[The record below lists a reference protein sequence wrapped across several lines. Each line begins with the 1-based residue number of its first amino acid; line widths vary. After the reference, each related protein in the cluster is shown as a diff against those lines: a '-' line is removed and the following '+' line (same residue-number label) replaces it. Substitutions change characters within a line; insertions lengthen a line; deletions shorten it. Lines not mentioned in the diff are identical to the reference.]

1 MDEDLN
7 DYDSFQPVVDHPLMP
22 RKQWQEAYNQAW
34 RQFYTARQ
42 MTAALRRIPQSE
54 YWGMFRNFLWYR
66 WSAVVE
72 GVHPMMAGFLR
83 HKHYASRLP
92 SAPRMS
98 RMEHILREIW
108 RFVRYIG
115 LGFREFFLLQQVYF
129 ASCSVGLAGDR
140 EDPWEER
147 FRRWRME
154 VRRARWFGRTFG
166 RAAHREWLNAF
177 WKRYA
182 RLEWKLLL
190 PHRWV
195 WHLKA
200 FSCATTEVVYAIR
213 FSTVVLVQL
222 LRHS

>member
-1 MDEDLN
+1 
-7 DYDSFQPVVDHPLMP
+7 
-22 RKQWQEAYNQAW
+22 
-34 RQFYTARQ
+34 
-42 MTAALRRIPQSE
+42 
-54 YWGMFRNFLWYR
+54 
-66 WSAVVE
+66 
-72 GVHPMMAGFLR
+72 
-83 HKHYASRLP
+83 
-92 SAPRMS
+92 MS
-98 RMEHILREIW
+98 RMEHILCEIW

-115 LGFREFFLLQQVYF
+115 LGFREYFLFQQVYF
-129 ASCSVGLAGDR
+129 ASCSVGLAGDG

-147 FRRWRME
+147 FRRWRLE
-154 VRRARWFGRTFG
+154 VRRSRWFGRTFG
-166 RAAHREWLNAF
+166 RTAHREWLNAF

-222 LRHS
+222 LRQS